1 MRAGELINR
10 TVYDRNG
17 ERLGRAADLLAYP
30 DSLGRLRIT
39 HVLVTPRWR
48 GRLFGYERP
57 GMQGPVVIEW
67 LARALHRG
75 TREVPW
81 NEVRW
86 HRSAEASARRAG

>member
-1 MRAGELINR
+1 MRAGELINQV
-10 TVYDRNG
+10 VYDRAG
-17 ERLGRAADLLAYP
+17 ERLGRVADLLTYP
-30 DSLGRLRIT
+30 DAHGRLRVT

-57 GMQGPVVIEW
+57 GINGPWLIEW

-81 NEVRW
+81 QDVVWEKDDLKR
-86 HRSAEASARRAG
+86 AR